1 MAPVW
6 GWIAA
11 YVLGFLLFQ
20 LLIYWYL
27 GDRNVSLERT
37 TPDTG
42 ERESSSRPPIE
53 SRNTDHLTVGETVRC
68 PHCGAENEFDPSYTY
83 CRQCTRE
90 LRETRRYHS

>member
-27 GDRNVSLERT
+27 GEGETSLERT
-37 TPDTG
+37 TPEAG
-42 ERESSSRPPIE
+42 ERGPRPTIE
-53 SRNTDHLTVGETVRC
+53 PRDAEGLQTGETVRC
-68 PHCGAENEFDPSYTY
+68 THCGAENEYHPSYTY
-83 CRQCTRE
+83 CRQCSRE
-90 LRETRRYHS
+90 LR

>member
-6 GWIAA
+6 GWIVA

-27 GDRNVSLERT
+27 GEGKTSLERT
-37 TPDTG
+37 TPETG
-42 ERESSSRPPIE
+42 ERGPRQTVE
-53 SRNTDHLTVGETVRC
+53 SRDTDHLTGGETVRC

-83 CRQCTRE
+83 CRECTRE
-90 LRETRRYHS
+90 YR

>member
-27 GDRNVSLERT
+27 GEGETSLERT
-37 TPDTG
+37 TPEAG
-42 ERESSSRPPIE
+42 ERGSRPTIE
-53 SRNTDHLTVGETVRC
+53 LRDADHLTVGETVRC
-68 PHCGAENEFDPSYTY
+68 KHCGAENEFDPSYTY
-83 CRQCTRE
+83 CRECTRE
-90 LRETRRYHS
+90 YR